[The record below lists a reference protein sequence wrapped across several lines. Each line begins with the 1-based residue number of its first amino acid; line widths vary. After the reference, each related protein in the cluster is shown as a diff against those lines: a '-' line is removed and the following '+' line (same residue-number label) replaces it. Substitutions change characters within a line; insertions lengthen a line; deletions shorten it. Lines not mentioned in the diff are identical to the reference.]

1 MDCALAC
8 AEWASRP
15 VADLG
20 RQSSGMRYQGRIGE
34 WKDDR
39 GFGFITP
46 NGGGPRV
53 FLHISSFSERGHRP
67 SVGNIVTY
75 ERVTDDKGR
84 PVAKAA
90 RWVGVSAENSD
101 ARPRAVVTV
110 LGAMLIVGFGSYV
123 AYVRLSHPNS
133 TVSAS
138 VYKIFSDRDAL
149 RKHAGFQCEPTKSSC
164 SRMTSCA
171 EAFFHQERCGVS
183 GMDGDLDGIPCEQQ
197 WCN

>member
-1 MDCALAC
+1 
-8 AEWASRP
+8 
-15 VADLG
+15 
-20 RQSSGMRYQGRIGE
+20 MRCQGRIGE

-67 SVGNIVTY
+67 SVGSLVTY
-75 ERVTDDKGR
+75 ELVTDHKGR
-84 PVAKAA
+84 PRAHSA
-90 RWVGVSAENSD
+90 RFVGDSAGNRS
-101 ARPRAVVTV
+101 ARPNFVVAV
-110 LGAMLIVGFGSYV
+110 LGAILIVCFGSYV

-138 VYKIFSDRDAL
+138 VYKIFSARDAL
-149 RKHAGFQCEPTKSSC
+149 RKHAEFQCEPTKSSC

-183 GMDGDLDGIPCEQQ
+183 GMDGDRDGIPCEQQ

>member
-1 MDCALAC
+1 L
-8 AEWASRP
+8 
-15 VADLG
+15 
-20 RQSSGMRYQGRIGE
+20 RYQGRIGE

-53 FLHISSFSERGHRP
+53 FLHISSFSERHKRP
-67 SVGNIVTY
+67 SVGTLVTY
-75 ERVTDDKGR
+75 ELVTDDKGR
-84 PVAKAA
+84 AQAKSAQYVADPAQK
-90 RWVGVSAENSD
+90 RIERPNSI
-101 ARPRAVVTV
+101 V
-110 LGAMLIVGFGSYV
+110 AMLTTTVVVSFAVYV

-138 VYKIFSDRDAL
+138 VYKIFLARDAL
-149 RKHAGFQCEPTKSSC
+149 RKHAEFQCERTKSSC

-171 EAFFHQERCGVS
+171 EAFFHQEQCGVS
-183 GMDGDLDGIPCEQQ
+183 GMDGDRDGIPCEQQ